1 MRNYVTGPPSLPPP
15 SVGET
20 RRRRGGRSCGKRKR
34 IPLRRCEG
42 KREKGRGRVARG
54 GGKSSANNV
63 NHTPEGERGGLCAR
77 SPPCRVTLEA
87 AKQRE
92 RERRRELER

>member
-1 MRNYVTGPPSLPPP
+1 M
-15 SVGET
+15 
-20 RRRRGGRSCGKRKR
+20 
-34 IPLRRCEG
+34 
-42 KREKGRGRVARG
+42 ARG

-92 RERRRELER
+92 REREGESLKDEKAAERGRREVEAA

>member
-1 MRNYVTGPPSLPPP
+1 M
-15 SVGET
+15 
-20 RRRRGGRSCGKRKR
+20 
-34 IPLRRCEG
+34 
-42 KREKGRGRVARG
+42 ARG
-54 GGKSSANNV
+54 GGRSSANNV

-77 SPPCRVTLEA
+77 SSPPCRVTLEA

>member
-1 MRNYVTGPPSLPPP
+1 MRKEEEDSAAALRGKEGKGSRK
-15 SVGET
+15 GGQG
-20 RRRRGGRSCGKRKR
+20 GGR
-34 IPLRRCEG
+34 
-42 KREKGRGRVARG
+42 
-54 GGKSSANNV
+54 SSANNV

-92 RERRRELER
+92 REREGESLKDEKAAERGRGEVEAA

>member
-1 MRNYVTGPPSLPPP
+1 MRKEEEDSAAALRGKEGKGSRK
-15 SVGET
+15 GGQG
-20 RRRRGGRSCGKRKR
+20 GGRS
-34 IPLRRCEG
+34 
-42 KREKGRGRVARG
+42 
-54 GGKSSANNV
+54 SAKNV

>member
-1 MRNYVTGPPSLPPP
+1 M
-15 SVGET
+15 
-20 RRRRGGRSCGKRKR
+20 
-34 IPLRRCEG
+34 
-42 KREKGRGRVARG
+42 ARG
-54 GGKSSANNV
+54 GGRSSANNV

-92 RERRRELER
+92 REREGESLKDEKAAERGRREVEAA